1 MNHNRSLHAI
11 AFVFVFFCSVFQVL
25 ALDGNQDT
33 TLPKAKNG
41 LYVVAHRGA
50 HINIPE
56 NSLPAYQKAID
67 LGCDF
72 VEIDVRSTKDGRF
85 VSMHNSEIDEYVR
98 GSSGKVSEMTFSEV
112 KALDIGIKISPEWK
126 DTRVPSFEEILQLCR
141 GKIGIYLDLKSAP
154 VPELIGIIKQYKMER
169 DILWYIPSSR
179 FKEISELASNCPE
192 CILMP
197 DPGKED
203 SVIKVIEKLDAK
215 VLATDMGELSNS
227 FVYKAHSLNAAV
239 IVDEDKGTEA
249 EWTKIIEWHTDGI
262 QTDNPEKLISFLKS
276 RKNPLDDK

>member
-1 MNHNRSLHAI
+1 MNHNRFLPSI
-11 AFVFVFFCSVFQVL
+11 VFGFLFFFIVFQVL

-33 TLPKAKNG
+33 PLRKAKNG

-56 NSLPAYQKAID
+56 NSMAAYQKAID

-72 VEIDVRSTKDGRF
+72 VEIDVRTTKDGRF
-85 VSMHNSEIDEYVR
+85 VSMHNSEIDQYVK
-98 GSSGKVSEMTFSEV
+98 GPGGKVSEMTFSEV
-112 KALDIGIKISPEWK
+112 KALDIGIMIGPEWK

-141 GKIGIYLDLKSAP
+141 GKIGIYLDLKAAS
-154 VPELIGIIKQYKMER
+154 VHELIRIIKQYKMER
-169 DILWYIPSSR
+169 DIFWYIPSIR
-179 FKEISELASNCPE
+179 IKEISELAANCPE

-203 SVIKVIEKLDAK
+203 NVSNVIEKFKTK

-262 QTDNPEKLISFLKS
+262 QTDDPEKLISFLKS
-276 RKNPLDDK
+276 LKNP

>member
-1 MNHNRSLHAI
+1 MSLNRSLPAI
-11 AFVFVFFCSVFQVL
+11 AFVFLFFCSAFRVL
-25 ALDGNQDT
+25 AQDANKDT

-41 LYVVAHRGA
+41 CYVVAHRGA

-72 VEIDVRSTKDGRF
+72 VEIDVRTTKDGRF
-85 VSMHNSEIDEYVR
+85 VSMHNSEIDEYVK
-98 GSSGKVSEMTFSEV
+98 GSVGKVSELTFSEV
-112 KALDIGIKISPEWK
+112 KALDIGIMTGPEWK
-126 DTRVPSFEEILQLCR
+126 DTRVPSFEEILELCR
-141 GKIGIYLDLKSAP
+141 GKIGIYLDLKAAP
-154 VPELIGIIKQYKMER
+154 VPELIRIIKQYKMER
-169 DILWYIPSSR
+169 DIFWYIPSSR
-179 FKEISELASNCPE
+179 VLEISELATDCPE

-203 SVIKVIEKLDAK
+203 NVINMIEKYNAK

-227 FVYKAHSLNAAV
+227 FISKAHNHKVVV
-239 IVDEDKGTEA
+239 IVDEDKGNEA

-262 QTDNPEKLISFLKS
+262 QTDDPEKLISFLKS
-276 RKNPLDDK
+276 RKNP